1 MAWYTYPLFCL
12 ASVALYG
19 GLGAWLRRRYRQGM
33 PWQVWAG
40 LCLFLV
46 SGYFVLGVADSRE
59 PLTLGLLAVPVG
71 LGAGFWAA
79 MVIHVA
85 TVRTSTARRVERR
98 FQALLDEL
106 PCECWAL
113 DDSGRFCLFNRL
125 AQARRGDGFL
135 GKTLAECAD
144 RPSPESFVVW
154 ETAARRAFGGEV
166 TGYRYIVEGQ
176 GAERHYQ
183 ATITPVRHGDNVVG
197 VIGVH
202 VDVSEGTACEKAL
215 RAAEE
220 ALSLHVSQSPMGYV
234 EWDLNFRI
242 QAWNPAA
249 EALFEVPAEEAVGS
263 NGIDLLFPINERTA
277 VEASWRDVR
286 LARVRRRV
294 EHLHTRR
301 DGTRRLCEW
310 HHTPVVDSDGTVKR
324 LISFV
329 QDITARSELEVQ
341 LRHVQ
346 RLDSMGLLACG
357 LAQELNHLFTPA
369 VIHLDLLENAH
380 RETPAL
386 IEQVKPV
393 REAFTQAIGLG
404 QRILTLGRNSE
415 TEPTVWQALNPHV
428 QDTVDLLRRTL
439 DPRLR
444 VIVLL
449 SPDLPPL
456 PLQPTVITQIVINLL
471 LNARD
476 AVLDKIA
483 RPPSDWKPLIRVSTS
498 TLMAAARNA
507 VGQVAGSPRLCQCIE
522 ISDTGCGMTDIVRQR
537 VFEPFF
543 TTKATGRGTGLGLPI
558 TRKGVQALGGW
569 IEFDSTPGEGTTFRV
584 YLPSPKQ
591 AIHTPPAAFS
601 ASSEVTGPGRHVLLA
616 EDDEMVARALTLG
629 LKRAGH
635 EVTCA
640 TDGAAALALIRLEP
654 SHYDLVVTDL
664 NMPNL
669 GGRDLLAALARD
681 GIPIPVMVLS
691 GHITSA
697 ILEELRSMGAAEVLR
712 KPIRIGELL
721 GAINRQRFLKA
732 LERQPSEL
740 V

>member
-1 MAWYTYPLFCL
+1 MAPYTYPLFCL

-19 GLGAWLRRRYRQGM
+19 ALQLRLKLNCGRQIAWLMWIGL
-33 PWQVWAG
+33 AG
-40 LCLFLV
+40 VLV
-46 SGYFVLGVADSRE
+46 AGHFILHAAKNHE
-59 PLTLGLLAVPVG
+59 HLALGLLAMPVG
-71 LGAGFWAA
+71 FGACLWVAVHLHFVAVRKAA
-79 MVIHVA
+79 V
-85 TVRTSTARRVERR
+85 STAEQR
-98 FQALLDEL
+98 FQTLLDGL

-113 DDSGRFCLFNRL
+113 DEAGRFCLFNRQ
-125 AQARRGDGFL
+125 AQTRRGEGFL

-144 RPSPESFVVW
+144 RTSPESFEVW
-154 ETAARRAFGGEV
+154 ERAARRAFSGEG
-166 TGYRYIVEGQ
+166 TGYRYTVEEAG
-176 GAERHYQ
+176 EKRHFE
-183 ATITPVRHGDNVVG
+183 AVITPVRSEGNVVG

-202 VDVSEGTACEKAL
+202 FDVSARVACEKAR

-220 ALSLHVSQSPMGYV
+220 ALSLQVRQSPMGYV
-234 EWDLNFRI
+234 EWDLNFKI
-242 QAWNPAA
+242 QTWNPAA
-249 EALFEVPAEEAVGS
+249 EALFEIPAGEAVGS

-277 VEASWRDVR
+277 IEVAWRDVHLNRGQRR
-286 LARVRRRV
+286 L
-294 EHLHTRR
+294 EHTHIRR
-301 DGTRRLCEW
+301 DGARRLCEW
-310 HHTPVVDSDGTVKR
+310 HHTAVIDADGMVTGLV
-324 LISFV
+324 SFV
-329 QDITARSELEVQ
+329 QDITARSELEIQ

-346 RLDSMGLLACG
+346 RLDSMGQLACG

-369 VIHLDLLENAH
+369 VIHLDLLENSH
-380 RETPAL
+380 REIPGL
-386 IEQVKPV
+386 MEQVKPV

-415 TEPTVWQALNPHV
+415 TEPTLWQPLNPHV

-476 AVLDKIA
+476 AVLDKFA
-483 RPPSDWKPLIRVSTS
+483 HPPPDWKPLIRVSTS

-507 VGQVAGSPRLCQCIE
+507 VGQTTTSPRLCQCIE
-522 ISDTGCGMTDIVRQR
+522 ISDTGSGMTDVVRQR
-537 VFEPFF
+537 LFEPFF
-543 TTKATGRGTGLGLPI
+543 TTKGPGRGTGLGLPI

-591 AIHTPPAAFS
+591 ALTSPPVT
-601 ASSEVTGPGRHVLLA
+601 ASTVAETAGPGRHVLLA
-616 EDDEMVARALTLG
+616 EDDEMVASALTLG

-635 EVTCA
+635 QVTCA

-654 SHYDLVVTDL
+654 SRYDLVVTDL

-681 GIPIPVMVLS
+681 GISTPVMVLS
-691 GHITSA
+691 GYITSA
-697 ILEELRSMGAAEVLR
+697 ILEELRAMGAAEVLR

-721 GAINRQRFLKA
+721 GAINRQRTHA
-732 LERQPSEL
+732 TSCP